1 MAGSP
6 PYPPNFRS
14 VQDLL
19 STFYGGPLISF
30 PHDSDY
36 TVGTTAAALGANR
49 GQRIAAIMSN
59 TGSTSFSISFS
70 SAVTI
75 TTGILVNPG
84 FALNLEWYYDGDL
97 LSRTLWA
104 ISSGAGGTLHMIE
117 QFLGG
122 A

>member
-1 MAGSP
+1 V
-6 PYPPNFRS
+6 NFRS

-19 STFYGGPLISF
+19 QSFYGGPLITF

-36 TVGTTAAALGANR
+36 TIGTTAVAIGANR

-59 TGSTSFSISFS
+59 TGSTSFAVSFS
-70 SAVTI
+70 PAVTI
-75 TTGILVNPG
+75 TNGLLINPG
-84 FALNLEWYYDGDL
+84 FALNLQWYYDGDL
-97 LSRTLWA
+97 LNRQLYA

-117 QFLGG
+117 QFLAG